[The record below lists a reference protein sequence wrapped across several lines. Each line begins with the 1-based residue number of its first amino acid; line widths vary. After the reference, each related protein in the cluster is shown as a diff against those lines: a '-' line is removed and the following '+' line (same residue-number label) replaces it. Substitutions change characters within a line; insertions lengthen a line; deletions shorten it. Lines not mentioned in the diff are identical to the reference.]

1 MGKYCIFF
9 ATITASIAVFV
20 GAAKVALAQSQGQLT
35 GSVRDLTVSDIF
47 VSPDLGYVIER
58 HEPAVVA
65 AAAAPA
71 PMVIHIQEAHTNYEG
86 QKHLVAILEQLI
98 HDYGLKLILVEGGQG
113 DVSLSH
119 LRSYG
124 PPENRK
130 AVAEKYLKTG
140 IISGEEYL
148 DIVSDEPL
156 ILWGV
161 EQEDLYQR
169 NLDVFLEAEELRTS
183 VTPILASIRST
194 VESLKPFLVD
204 PALNDLQAKTKA
216 FHDETL
222 GLADYAQALADLAA
236 RQGLAERDYP
246 NLQRFREARRLEQTL
261 DLAAVQQEQQAV
273 TKELSLR
280 ADESSLKEL
289 IAQAKAMKEGQ
300 ATREAFY
307 AHLEQLSA
315 RFGLQLDNHS
325 HLSSYIAY
333 LKQRALLQPTV
344 LADEL
349 DALAAKLQEALAST
363 PESRRLQT
371 IEQQLTLVENLVVLR
386 LSPDEYQQLQSAGLA
401 GLCAGWETFLT
412 TQALRHEL
420 RSPSAKQLAEVDR
433 ALPKLQR
440 FYTTASRRDEALIAN
455 TLAKLQETQE
465 PIAVLI
471 TGGFHSSKLTQ
482 LLKEAGI
489 GTVVIAPKVTQ
500 ATDEELYHAVV
511 KYKSGRGSFED
522 VMDIVNRTAPAAVSE

>member
-1 MGKYCIFF
+1 M
-9 ATITASIAVFV
+9 
-20 GAAKVALAQSQGQLT
+20 
-35 GSVRDLTVSDIF
+35 
-47 VSPDLGYVIER
+47 SPDIGYITER
-58 HEPAVVA
+58 HEPAAV

-98 HDYGLKLILVEGGQG
+98 HDHGLKLILVEGGQG
-113 DVSLSH
+113 DVSLAH

-130 AVAEKYLKTG
+130 AVAEKYLKIG

-148 DIVSDEPL
+148 DIVSDYPL

-161 EQEDLYQR
+161 EQGDLYQR
-169 NLDVFLEAEELRTS
+169 NLEVFLEAEALGTS
-183 VTPILASIRST
+183 VTPILASVRST
-194 VESLKPFLVD
+194 VESLKPFLAD
-204 PALNDLQAKTKA
+204 PALNDLQTKTKA

-236 RQGLAERDYP
+236 QHGLAERDPAIAPRPSAVGGTVEQEHSGGRDVAPIGAGVQVPRAVPVGLHYP

-280 ADESSLKEL
+280 ADENSLKEL

-300 ATREAFY
+300 VTRDAFY
-307 AHLEQLSA
+307 AHLEQLAA
-315 RFGLQLDNHS
+315 RFGLHLEGYP

-333 LKQRALLQPTV
+333 LKQRAQLQPTV

-363 PESRRLQT
+363 LESRRLQV
-371 IEQQLTLVENLVVLR
+371 IEQQLTLVENLVALR
-386 LSPDEYQQLQSAGLA
+386 LSPDEYQQLQSTGLV
-401 GLCAGWETFLT
+401 GLCSGWETFLS
-412 TQALRHEL
+412 TQAARHGL

-433 ALPKLQR
+433 ALPQLRR
-440 FYTTASRRDEALIAN
+440 FYTTASKRDEALIAN

-489 GTVVIAPKVTQ
+489 GTVVVAPKVTQ

-511 KYKSGRGSFED
+511 KYKSGRGTFED
-522 VMDIVNRTAPAAVSE
+522 VMNIVNKTAPAAASE